1 MGKAERTRQ
10 FIIEKAAPIFNQK
23 GVAGTS
29 ISDILKATRLAKG
42 GVYGNFASKEEIVM
56 EVFDYIAEE
65 ERQQLTKITATAN
78 TSRGKFEALFEYY
91 ATFPKNQKV
100 AGGCPMLNF
109 GVEADD
115 TNPGL
120 KKKVSELVLYY
131 ESRIAKMVQYGKD
144 NGEFEQDWDEKKFAV
159 RMFTMLEG
167 AILVSSVLGNNKQML
182 VILEALR
189 EEMNR
194 HTL

>member
-1 MGKAERTRQ
+1 MGKAEKTRQ
-10 FIIEKAAPIFNQK
+10 FIIEQAAPIFNRK

-42 GVYGNFASKEEIVM
+42 GVYGNFSSKEEIVM

-65 ERQQLTKITATAN
+65 EKQQLMKVTATAK
-78 TSRGKFEALFEYY
+78 TSVGKFEALFEYY
-91 ATFPKNQKV
+91 TTFPKNQRV

-109 GVEADD
+109 GPEADD

-144 NGEFEQDWDEKKFAV
+144 NGEFKQDWDEKKFAIK
-159 RMFTMLEG
+159 MFTMLEG
-167 AILVSSVLGNNKQML
+167 AILVSSVLGHNKQML
-182 VILEALR
+182 VVLDALR
-189 EEMNR
+189 EEMKD
-194 HTL
+194 HLL

>member
-1 MGKAERTRQ
+1 MGKAEKTRR
-10 FIIEKAAPIFNQK
+10 FIIEKAAPIFNKK

-29 ISDILKATRLAKG
+29 ISDILQATKLAKG
-42 GVYGNFASKEEIVM
+42 GVYGNFSSKEEIVM

-65 ERQQLTKITATAN
+65 EKLNLRQVTATAN
-78 TSRGKFEALFEYY
+78 TSAGKFEALFQYY
-91 ATFPKNQKV
+91 SRFPAEQKV

-120 KKKVSELVLYY
+120 KRKVSELVLYY
-131 ESRIAKMVQYGKD
+131 QSRIAKMVQYGKEH
-144 NGEFEQDWDEKKFAV
+144 GEFKQDWDERKFAI

-167 AILVSSVLGNNKQML
+167 AILVSAVLGHNKQML
-182 VILEALR
+182 VVLDALR
-189 EEMNR
+189 EEIR
-194 HTL
+194 LHSR

>member
-10 FIIEKAAPIFNQK
+10 FIIEQAAPIFNRK

-42 GVYGNFASKEEIVM
+42 GVYGNFTSKEEIVM
-56 EVFDYIAEE
+56 EVFDYIAEA
-65 ERQQLTKITATAN
+65 ERQQLMKITATAS
-78 TSRGKFEALFEYY
+78 TSVGKFEALFEYY
-91 ATFPKNQKV
+91 ATFPKNQRV

-120 KKKVSELVLYY
+120 KKKVSELILYY

-144 NGEFEQDWDEKKFAV
+144 NGEFKPDWDEKQFAV

-167 AILVSSVLGNNKQML
+167 AILVSSVLGHNKQML
-182 VILEALR
+182 VILDALR
-189 EEMNR
+189 EEMKQ
-194 HTL
+194 HML

>member
-1 MGKAERTRQ
+1 MGKAEKTRQ
-10 FIIEKAAPIFNQK
+10 FIIEQAAPIFNRK

-42 GVYGNFASKEEIVM
+42 GIYGNFTSKEEIVM
-56 EVFDYIAEE
+56 EVFDYIAEA
-65 ERQQLTKITATAN
+65 ERQQLTKVTATAS
-78 TSRGKFEALFEYY
+78 TSVGKFEALFDYY
-91 ATFPKNQKV
+91 ATFPKHQRV
-100 AGGCPMLNF
+100 GGGCPMLNF

-144 NGEFEQDWDEKKFAV
+144 NGEFRHDWDEKQFAI

-167 AILVSSVLGNNKQML
+167 AILVSSVLGHNKQML
-182 VILEALR
+182 VVLDALR
-189 EEMNR
+189 EEMKR
-194 HTL
+194 HML

>member
-1 MGKAERTRQ
+1 
-10 FIIEKAAPIFNQK
+10 
-23 GVAGTS
+23 
-29 ISDILKATRLAKG
+29 
-42 GVYGNFASKEEIVM
+42 VYGNFASKEEIVM

-167 AILVSSVLGNNKQML
+167 AILVSSVLGHNKQML

-194 HTL
+194 HAL

>member
-1 MGKAERTRQ
+1 MGKAEKTRQ
-10 FIIEKAAPIFNQK
+10 FIIEKAAPIFNKK

-42 GVYGNFASKEEIVM
+42 GVYGNFSSKEEIVM

-65 ERQQLTKITATAN
+65 EKLNLRQVTATAN
-78 TSRGKFEALFEYY
+78 TSAGKFEALFQYY
-91 ATFPKNQKV
+91 ARYPEEQKI

-120 KKKVSELVLYY
+120 KRKVSELVLYY
-131 ESRIAKMVQYGKD
+131 QSRIAKMVQYGKEH
-144 NGEFEQDWDEKKFAV
+144 GEFEKDWDERKFAI

-167 AILVSSVLGNNKQML
+167 AILVSSVLGHNKQML
-182 VILEALR
+182 VVLEALR
-189 EEMNR
+189 EEIR
-194 HTL
+194 QHSL